1 MTFHIYSTDMTF
13 AGKIDKKLLT
23 EVIKPALQNF
33 EDMSYDVSPAK
44 KILVEFIYK
53 NCKTVSMPDPPTNI
67 DKYAL
72 SVIQPDG
79 LCMRQRDDQRT
90 EYLFS
95 ATTGKAYVVQS
106 SSVVFVSD
114 KSFMTFDTYL
124 MVVTNSV
131 EGKPKLI
138 K

>member
-1 MTFHIYSTDMTF
+1 MTF
-13 AGKIDKKLLT
+13 AGKIDKNLLT

-44 KILVEFIYK
+44 KALVEFICK
-53 NCKTVSMPDPPTNI
+53 KCKTDSVSMPPTNI
-67 DKYAL
+67 DKYSL

-79 LCMRQRDDQRT
+79 FCMVQRDDRRT

-95 ATTGKAYVVQS
+95 ATSGKAYVVES
-106 SSVVFVSD
+106 VSD
-114 KSFMTFDTYL
+114 ILVLDKSYMTFDTYL
-124 MVVTNSV
+124 MIMTNSI
-131 EGKPKLI
+131 EGKPRLI